1 MEKTFWGPKGEY
13 GPFTPQEDG
22 WPHAGE
28 VIRHYRRTLKMS
40 AEELARQYGEAT
52 NTQVTARWILK
63 MEQQNKVPT
72 DFSRRR
78 VLIKILNIPPIL
90 LGLASLES
98 VTYHALPQVKA
109 PSTLSSLS
117 LDLEWYTKEARIF
130 WQLHYAQ
137 TAQDALPGLL
147 AYASNL
153 LPIQQTAHGS
163 LARHINELLN
173 SYYRLAATIQRDR
186 GNFEQ
191 AYTFANESV
200 RFAKEMGNDFY
211 ALQVIAASQY
221 TRGVVN
227 LAWGAFGNQ
236 VKQGKIV
243 LQREKIEA
251 AFADF
256 ERALKFASPQMKG
269 ILYSEM
275 ARAKGLVS
283 TSPTDVTIALR
294 LIEQAEHFLD
304 VDSSDDFHAQIL
316 LNGDMKGLDKRRL
329 MLGRAKTFLAIRRPA
344 KALDELLELEMFTG
358 GTSHTRRR
366 AWTHILY
373 AQAAFNLEDYAT
385 ATGEATNAFHAC
397 KEVHSTAHLARVN
410 ELYLAL
416 TTSPYK
422 DNGAVKRLGRLL
434 STIYTQKNER

>member
-1 MEKTFWGPKGEY
+1 MEKTFWGAKGEY

-40 AEELARQYGEAT
+40 AEELAKQYGEAT
-52 NTQVTARWILK
+52 NSQVTARWILK

-78 VLIKILNIPPIL
+78 ILIKILNIPPLL

-98 VTYHALPQVKA
+98 IAYHALTQTQA
-109 PSTLSSLS
+109 PSTLAYLS
-117 LDLEWYTKEARIF
+117 LDMEWYSKEARIF

-147 AYASNL
+147 TYIGNL
-153 LPIQQTAHGS
+153 VPIQQTAHGS
-163 LARHINELLN
+163 LARHLCELLN

-186 GNFEQ
+186 GDFKQ
-191 AYTFANESV
+191 AYAFANESV
-200 RFAKEMGNDFY
+200 RLAKEMGDDLY

-243 LQREKIEA
+243 LQKEKLEA
-251 AFADF
+251 AFTDF
-256 ERALKFASPQMKG
+256 ERALKYASPQLKG
-269 ILYSEM
+269 IIYSEM
-275 ARAKGLVS
+275 ARAKGLLS
-283 TSPTDVTIALR
+283 TSPTDVSIALK
-294 LIEQAEHFLD
+294 LIEQAENFID
-304 VDSSDDFHAQIL
+304 VDSSDDFHTQIL

-329 MLGRAKTFLAIRRPA
+329 ILGRAKTFLAIRRPA
-344 KALDELLELEMFTG
+344 KALDELLDLEMLTEG
-358 GTSHTRRR
+358 ASHTRRR

-373 AQAAFNLEDYAT
+373 AQAAFYLEDYAT
-385 ATGEATNAFHAC
+385 ATNEAINAFNAC
-397 KEVHSTAHLARVN
+397 KEVHSTSHLARVN
-410 ELYLAL
+410 ELYSVLIA
-416 TTSPYK
+416 SPYK
-422 DNGAVKRLGRLL
+422 DNFAVKRLGRLL
-434 STIYTQKNER
+434 STIYLQKG